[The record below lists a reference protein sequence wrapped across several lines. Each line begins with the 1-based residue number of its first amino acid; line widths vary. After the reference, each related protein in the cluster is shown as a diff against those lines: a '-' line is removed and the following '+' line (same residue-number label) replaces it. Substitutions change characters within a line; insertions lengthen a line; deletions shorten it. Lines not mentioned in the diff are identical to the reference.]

1 MGGQNM
7 ARIGLGFDAHRFAPD
22 RKLIL
27 GGVEI
32 PHPLGLAGHSDAD
45 VLTHAIIDALLGACA
60 LGDIGQHFPDTD
72 PIYKDISSLV
82 LLARTGKLLA
92 QKNYRIINIDTTLIL
107 ESPKIAPYMTQC
119 RRNIA
124 SALEIDIERVSVKAT
139 TTEGMGFEGRKE
151 GIAAIA
157 IVSIEQPEK

>member
-1 MGGQNM
+1 M

-27 GGVEI
+27 GGVYI
-32 PHPLGLAGHSDAD
+32 PHHFGLSGHSDAD
-45 VLTHAIIDALLGACA
+45 VLTHAIIDALLGAIG

-82 LLARTGKLLA
+82 LLARTGKMLT
-92 QKNYRIINIDTTLIL
+92 QKGHRIANIDSTLIL
-107 ESPKIAPYMTQC
+107 ESPKMALFVTQC

-124 SALEIDIERVSVKAT
+124 SALEIDIEQISVKAT
-139 TTEGMGFEGRKE
+139 TTEGMGFTGRKE
-151 GIAAIA
+151 GIAAMAVALIDH
-157 IVSIEQPEK
+157 PEKE

>member
-7 ARIGLGFDAHRFAPD
+7 ARIGLGFDAHKFAPD

-32 PHPLGLAGHSDAD
+32 PHPLGLSGHSDAD
-45 VLTHAIIDALLGACA
+45 VLTHAIIDALLGAVA

-82 LLARTGKLLA
+82 LLARTGKLLS
-92 QKNYRIINIDTTLIL
+92 QKKYRIINIDSTLIL
-107 ESPKIAPYMTQC
+107 ESPKIVPFVTQC

-124 SALEIDIERVSVKAT
+124 SALEIDIEQVSVKAT
-139 TTEGMGFEGRKE
+139 TTEGMGYAGRKE
-151 GIAAIA
+151 GIAAMA
-157 IVSIEQPEK
+157 VVSIDYPEE